1 MSDIRIFIEAN
12 NSLNQKY
19 LALLNKENLENN
31 IKEIKIE
38 EKIKAIED
46 LMLENNTNSDII
58 LEYLKLKE
66 QINDKD
72 KDLNKLI
79 EKYED
84 CIFAETYNSTFKDKK
99 LTKLDFFSK
108 LKLLFIEIIQ
118 IINENDEDSK
128 LVKIINILNIKNE
141 KFSQTFPIFYS
152 INKELYFNSL
162 YYIFLKSIKTN
173 YKENKEKIEEIIK
186 EGKNKKLINEFEQT
200 KKKYVN
206 KLDDLNK
213 TNKNGIN
220 NKKIED
226 IKKIHDNIHIC
237 LAKNFIKYINNLSK
251 FIDKIYETFFE
262 RYKETNIFITEKYD
276 ESQKND
282 IDLFSDFIFFL
293 YSFKFE
299 SDSDLF
305 FFLFIWEDTFKHT
318 SFEKTQINLPNFID
332 IKKSG
337 KNLSVGVCDEDF
349 TIENIDNYFIQSL
362 LWEICQKRCNLDIFQ
377 FNQFLRIDKYDSYLF
392 IKKHWNK
399 LTDYLIEILCSTT
412 LESALSEIIPKYKEI
427 NDLKSLV
434 KNILNNIRFFN
445 FKTDFV
451 GITKKRFLNI
461 YIQAFPPENT
471 NGNKIDKVK
480 IIYLTIFLITCFDE
494 IMAHLLVIIYNY
506 LNKNNKIGSSLPN
519 KPSDYAKKR
528 KKESG
533 EFLEELLFGD
543 YKCSMTIAQI
553 LFILDKKNYS
563 TNFIQF
569 RNNFIKCDSIDVDNI
584 SSGLMEIMKLYEID
598 INELDYDSKSTYKV
612 SKSKGEE
619 REEFPHQ
626 HKKYSA

>member
-19 LALLNKENLENN
+19 LALLNNENLENN

-66 QINDKD
+66 KIND

-226 IKKIHDNIHIC
+226 IKKIQDNIHIC

-318 SFEKTQINLPNFID
+318 SFEKTQVNLPNFID

-451 GITKKRFLNI
+451 GITKKKILKYI
-461 YIQAFPPENT
+461 YSGF
-471 NGNKIDKVK
+471 
-480 IIYLTIFLITCFDE
+480 
-494 IMAHLLVIIYNY
+494 
-506 LNKNNKIGSSLPN
+506 SS
-519 KPSDYAKKR
+519 R
-528 KKESG
+528 K
-533 EFLEELLFGD
+533 
-543 YKCSMTIAQI
+543 Y
-553 LFILDKKNYS
+553 
-563 TNFIQF
+563 
-569 RNNFIKCDSIDVDNI
+569 
-584 SSGLMEIMKLYEID
+584 
-598 INELDYDSKSTYKV
+598 
-612 SKSKGEE
+612 
-619 REEFPHQ
+619 
-626 HKKYSA
+626 